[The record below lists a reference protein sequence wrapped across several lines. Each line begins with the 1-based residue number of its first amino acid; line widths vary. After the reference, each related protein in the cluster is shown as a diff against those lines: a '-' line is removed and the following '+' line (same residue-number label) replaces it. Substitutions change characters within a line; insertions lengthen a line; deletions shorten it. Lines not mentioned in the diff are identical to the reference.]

1 MARGITPVEIMNS
14 AKVDVDGLEDLSE
27 KDFQFVLGIL
37 QGKSAIQAYE
47 DSRPHLKSK
56 KSTRYGNAWKLH
68 HKPYIQAWLSAAKQ
82 SRAGS
87 AILTRENHLL
97 ELERL
102 RELSIDAG
110 DMKSAVKSEEVRGY
124 VAGLRVERVDIN
136 VNNPAAILQEI
147 RQMNPEVATML
158 AKQYA
163 IPLDTAAPVIEHDA
177 AEVEG

>member
-1 MARGITPVEIMNS
+1 MQA
-14 AKVDVDGLEDLSE
+14 AKVNVEHLEDLSE

-37 QGKSAIQAYE
+37 QGKTCIQAYQ
-47 DSRPHLKSK
+47 DSRPHLTSK
-56 KSTRYGNAWKLH
+56 KTTQYGNAWKLH
-68 HKPYIQAWLSAAKQ
+68 HKPHIQAWLSAAKQ
-82 SRAGS
+82 ARAGS

-136 VNNPAAILQEI
+136 VNNPAAILAEI
-147 RQMNPEVATML
+147 NQMNPEVAGML

-163 IPLDTAAPVIEHDA
+163 IPLETAAPKVIEHDA
-177 AEVEG
+177 TEGSDTS